1 MQMWK
6 GLLFLGGFV
15 SLPLALDEARA
26 EAQAAAPEPEPK
38 QLVREFLEQV
48 RAGRHPE
55 RAGEFLA
62 EHVVA
67 HQLVSEAPIDVQ
79 RSPQDYAAHVAGFR
93 QAYGNFRF
101 EVTELIAEGDR
112 VYARWRQVGCHVGE
126 VDGHAP
132 TRKPVV
138 EVASAVYRVQ
148 SGRIVEYWIQVDR
161 LGTETQLRENAATHA
176 LAACA

>member
-1 MQMWK
+1 MNMWK
-6 GLLFLGGFV
+6 GLLFLGGYM
-15 SLPLALDEARA
+15 STSAALA
-26 EAQAAAPEPEPK
+26 EAHAEGLLPAPEPK
-38 QLVREFLEQV
+38 QVVREFLEQV
-48 RAGRHPE
+48 RGGRHPE

-62 EHVVA
+62 AQVTA
-67 HQLVSEAPIDVQ
+67 HQLVSEAPLDVT
-79 RSPQDYAAHVAGFR
+79 RTPADYAAHIAEF
-93 QAYGNFRF
+93 QKSYGRFAF

-132 TRKPVV
+132 SHRPVV

-148 SGRIVEYWIQVDR
+148 DGRIVEYWIQVDR
-161 LGTETQLRENAATHA
+161 LGTDAQLRANDEAAA